1 MEAKTVS
8 VKKDRKRRYFLIDYE
23 NVNKAGLDGIDELR
37 RSDKVILFYSQNAD
51 SLSFE
56 VMQLLSASKAQIEY
70 IKVDTMGRNALDF
83 QLASYV
89 GYLLGMNE
97 GCKVFIVSNDRGYNN
112 VQIFWFKQGQRVRL
126 VPSIRQRQLAAAKKP
141 DVQKAVSALEVLD
154 DSEKQDAADVIWR
167 HLKTGSP
174 HLSHIKVGI
183 NNDLL
188 SHFGSE
194 KTKVI
199 FNAIRPLIK

>member
-1 MEAKTVS
+1 MS
-8 VKKDRKRRYFLIDYE
+8 SKKDRKRRYFLIDYE
-23 NVNKAGLDGIDELR
+23 NVNRSGLVGIEELS
-37 RSDKVILFYSQNAD
+37 RSDRVIVFYSQNAD
-51 SLSFE
+51 SLSFG
-56 VMQLLSASKAQIEY
+56 VMQMLSDTKAKVEY
-70 IKVDTMGRNALDF
+70 IKVDTIGRNALDF

-89 GYLLGMNE
+89 GYLLGRDE
-97 GCKVFIVSNDRGYNN
+97 GCKVYIVSNDRGYSN
-112 VQIFWFKQGQRVRL
+112 VQIFWWSRDQRVRL
-126 VPSIRQRQLAAAKKP
+126 VPSIRDRQLSAAKKP
-141 DVQKAVSALEVLD
+141 DVRKAVSELEVLD
-154 DSEKQDAADVIWR
+154 DAEKQDAADVVWR